1 MLRMMLLGL
10 LIPLGVGVLAAMEL
24 RTPVR
29 SAAVVVQPLAETTVG
44 MSDSHISD
52 SHAAL
57 AKADRLE
64 FAAASSETPAQPA
77 LEHDPDPEGRVS
89 EKSVPV
95 LPRDKRGDRAQIT
108 EIVRDDDSKKSHHAL
123 VDERISPSEGI
134 SVGSSK
140 PPRVINRHRHDP
152 KSKKITTAARPKP
165 KPKTIDIKRTTIS
178 ERRKA
183 ASDTE
188 PCRLSA
194 FGGLRKALNSAD
206 CEI

>member
-24 RTPVR
+24 RTPMR
-29 SAAVVVQPLAETTVG
+29 SAVVVVQPLAETTVG
-44 MSDSHISD
+44 ISD
-52 SHAAL
+52 SPVAL

-64 FAAASSETPAQPA
+64 IAAASSETPVQPA
-77 LEHDPDPEGRVS
+77 
-89 EKSVPV
+89 
-95 LPRDKRGDRAQIT
+95 Q
-108 EIVRDDDSKKSHHAL
+108 
-123 VDERISPSEGI
+123 VDESISPPEGI
-134 SVGSSK
+134 SVGSSE
-140 PPRVINRHRHDP
+140 PPRVINRHRHNSKPRKVTAPVPP
-152 KSKKITTAARPKP
+152 KSKPRTT
-165 KPKTIDIKRTTIS
+165 DIKRTTIS

-183 ASDTE
+183 ASDTG

>member
-44 MSDSHISD
+44 ISD
-52 SHAAL
+52 SHVAL

-64 FAAASSETPAQPA
+64 IAAASSETPAQPA
-77 LEHDPDPEGRVS
+77 PEHDPDPEGRVS
-89 EKSVPV
+89 EKSGPD
-95 LPRDKRGDRAQIT
+95 LLRNKRGDHAQIKET
-108 EIVRDDDSKKSHHAL
+108 ERDDASKKSHHAL

-140 PPRVINRHRHDP
+140 PPRVINRNRHDP
-152 KSKKITTAARPKP
+152 KPKKVVAASRPKP
-165 KPKTIDIKRTTIS
+165 KPKTIDIKRTTVS

-194 FGGLRKALNSAD
+194 FGGLRKALNSTD